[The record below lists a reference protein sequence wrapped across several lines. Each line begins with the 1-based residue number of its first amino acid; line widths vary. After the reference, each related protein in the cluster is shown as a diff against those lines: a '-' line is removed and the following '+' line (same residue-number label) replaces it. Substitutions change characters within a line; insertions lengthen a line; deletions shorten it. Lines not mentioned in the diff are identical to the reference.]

1 MAIEG
6 CRDAQ
11 AMPDAQVM
19 SPLTA
24 LTLVY
29 LISGLT
35 VVAMLVGVLVARW
48 RRRRRGDGG
57 QR

>member
-1 MAIEG
+1 
-6 CRDAQ
+6 
-11 AMPDAQVM
+11 MPDAQVM

-29 LISGLT
+29 LISGVT

-48 RRRRRGDGG
+48 RRRRGGDGG